1 MQSLMRFVFL
11 CYLGYLTALLW
22 TADPSRLI
30 GGRVPGFLQAVM
42 FMSHTLAFGVL
53 AVLALMARWPAPRGL
68 IFVALA
74 AYGGLT
80 EYCQHFFPPRH
91 PRWADW
97 CQDLLGIGIGFVLC
111 WIVAIGVRVVMNGLR
126 GWKRGACPASA
137 QVEALQQ
144 AASPS
149 EFVGRLPPR

>member
-1 MQSLMRFVFL
+1 MQSLMRFVFVG
-11 CYLGYLTALLW
+11 YMAYLTALLW
-22 TADPSRLI
+22 TTDPSELI
-30 GGRVPGFLQAVM
+30 GGRVPDFLQAVM

-53 AVLALMARWPAPRGL
+53 AVLALTACWPAPRGL

-97 CQDLLGIGIGFVLC
+97 CQDLLGIGIGFTLC
-111 WIVAIGVRVVMNGLR
+111 WIVAMTVRAVMNGR
-126 GWKRGACPASA
+126 QGRKGGVCPAT
-137 QVEALQQ
+137 VEMEALQK

-149 EFVGRLPPR
+149 EIVGRLPPR